1 MSTGN
6 TIHDFV
12 EIKESRLLLKYS
24 IPLENPANNILKAV
38 LKPIAQGKR
47 KFKKNTAVYRKWEND
62 PLFPTRDP
70 HSAF

>member
-1 MSTGN
+1 MLITINHYMLHFQNNNSIHSKMNTGN

-47 KFKKNTAVYRKWEND
+47 KF
-62 PLFPTRDP
+62 
-70 HSAF
+70 